1 MRLRLL
7 TPLMALILAL
17 ALSACGNK
25 EGEVHF
31 GSTEGSYLDVGGL
44 KYQVQISRE
53 LNPADPEDRGYLIG
67 ADQKTVRPDEA
78 WFGIFMRAQ
87 NESGTPHQTA
97 REFELSDTQGNRW
110 RPIPLPA
117 DNVFAYRP
125 VSLAGNAI
133 LPNPDSPAGE
143 NTIQGSLVLFKVP
156 FANFQNRPL
165 VLKIVDPSDPAHF
178 AEVDLDV

>member
-7 TPLMALILAL
+7 TPFMVLVLAL

-25 EGEVHF
+25 EKTVHF
-31 GSTEGSYLDVGGL
+31 GATEGAYLDSGDL

-53 LNPADPEDRGYLIG
+53 LNPADPEDKGYLIG
-67 ADQKTVRPDEA
+67 ADQTTLAPSDL
-78 WFGIFMRAQ
+78 WFGVFMRVQ
-87 NESGTPHQTA
+87 NTTDGTHPAA
-97 REFELSDTQGNRW
+97 REFELSDTQGNTW

-125 VSLAGNAI
+125 ADLPAGGV
-133 LPNPDSPAGE
+133 LPTPDSPAAQ
-143 NTIQGSLVLFKVP
+143 NTIQGSLLLFKIP
-156 FANFQNRPL
+156 YANLQNRPL
-165 VLKIVDPSDPAHF
+165 VLTVVDPNNPADK